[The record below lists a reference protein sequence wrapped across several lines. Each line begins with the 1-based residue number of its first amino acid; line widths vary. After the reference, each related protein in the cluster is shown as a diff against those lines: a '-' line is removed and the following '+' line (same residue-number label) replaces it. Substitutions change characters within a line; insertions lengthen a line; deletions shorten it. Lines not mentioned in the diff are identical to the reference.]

1 MLSAALIPV
10 LTAVVVVERAIEIL
24 WNYMEW
30 FLVSVRKWDGEA
42 LKRSDYLHFK
52 SATSLLLGMI
62 LGVVI
67 ANFAG
72 MHLLFNAGINNVA
85 PAWDLLITGILIGT
99 GTKPIH
105 DLLGILT
112 QFKNFLASSALMR
125 REEAGRALA
134 EGILRLAQSEA
145 QGMVDVPGVGPARLS
160 PPGVRGTE
168 YNEDDELGDG
178 ERSQIE
184 RYAEIL
190 HKSVQR

>member
-10 LTAVVVVERAIEIL
+10 LTAMVVVERAIEIL
-24 WNYMEW
+24 WNYTEW
-30 FLVSVRKWDGEA
+30 FLVSARKWDGEA
-42 LKRSDYLHFK
+42 LKRSEYLHFK

-62 LGVVI
+62 LGVLM

-72 MHLLFNAGINNVA
+72 MHLLFSAGINDVT

-99 GTKPIH
+99 GTKPVH

-134 EGILRLAQSEA
+134 EGVLRLAQSEA

-160 PPGVRGTE
+160 PPGARGME
-168 YNEDDELGDG
+168 YNEDDELGNE

-184 RYAEIL
+184 RYAALL
-190 HKSVQR
+190 HKNVQR